1 MKQRLAKPHCP
12 TQTFK
17 DSEIRY
23 DNLFKNSPDLFV
35 LVDSQTEKIL
45 DCNNTLL
52 FLLGYGNDELI
63 GRSIFDLYHRNS
75 LGRARVA
82 FRKFL
87 TIGEV
92 YGVTLQLQKKNG
104 GTLDVEL
111 QMSSLCDTQ
120 GHILY
125 GLAVWRDITKPQAT
139 DMGWFKAE
147 QLIHSTLNALSAHV
161 CVIDAKGL
169 VLSVNAS
176 WENVAPSHAL
186 LSKNW
191 RPGDN
196 FLEICEQ
203 TRDECAD
210 ESLKVANDIRS
221 VIAGKQHTVSFIY
234 SCHSPSSLQ
243 GFLVK
248 VIPIE
253 GQGPA
258 RVVVT
263 HERMT
268 EMNAAQE
275 AYRVSEEK
283 YRTLIEHSPYC
294 IHQLNPEGQII
305 SMNRAGL
312 RMFHLQEEMDIIGT
326 SYLDL
331 IANKDRSRIM
341 ELFDLALKKI
351 SSEYEFEGPDN
362 RFFHSSF
369 VPIEDTYGQVHAILG
384 LTQEVT
390 EHKQAEVMFHSLAQ
404 GTASSTGKAF
414 FDEFIKHLA
423 LAAGVRFALVTE
435 LADEQGSR
443 LKPLACWNQELNHQ
457 IHEYDVKGTPCEGA
471 RANSPVYYPSR
482 VQELFPNDKELV
494 EIGAESYLG
503 LALSGKSGDYIGH
516 ICVAHDGPLENYKYV
531 KTVLSIFADRAAV
544 ELERMKAENDAQKAL
559 EQAQQ
564 LARQLVSAQEEERKR
579 IARELHDEFGAI
591 LTGLKFT
598 ISQLATQLARNN
610 PSQSNVT
617 YHSQLH
623 SMSKSVDAAID
634 TMRRI
639 ATDLRPSL
647 LDDLGLLAAL
657 EWQVQNFQKRT
668 SIPCTLRVSKEVN
681 TINFAPHYALALFRI
696 TQELLTNVLKHAQA
710 SKITITLT
718 HDVEHLTLEVN
729 DNGRGITKHEMGQT
743 TSLGLNGIRER
754 VSEINGTMIMQGE
767 EGKGTRVTIQ
777 VPTLLISAEGRK

>member
-1 MKQRLAKPHCP
+1 MKQKLAKPQRLP
-12 TQTFK
+12 QTFK
-17 DSEIRY
+17 ESEIRY
-23 DNLFKNSPDLFV
+23 HNKNAPDLFV
-35 LVDSQTEKIL
+35 LVDSQTEKISH
-45 DCNNTLL
+45 CNNT
-52 FLLGYGNDELI
+52 FVFILGYSNDELI
-63 GRSIFDLYHRNS
+63 GRSFFDIYHRNS
-75 LGRARVA
+75 LVGARDA
-82 FRKFL
+82 FHRFL

-92 YGVTLQLQKKNG
+92 DGVALQLQKKNG
-104 GTLDVEL
+104 SILDVEL
-111 QMSSLCDTQ
+111 QMSSLRDTE

-125 GLAVWRDITKPQAT
+125 GLAIWRNVTKPQVT
-139 DMGWFKAE
+139 DVGWLKAE

-161 CVIDAKGL
+161 CVIDAKGMI
-169 VLSVNAS
+169 LSMNAS
-176 WENVAPSHAL
+176 WENVEPSNAL
-186 LSKNW
+186 LFKNW
-191 RPGDN
+191 NLGDN

-203 TRDECAD
+203 TRGECVEEA
-210 ESLKVANDIRS
+210 LKIAKGIRA
-221 VIAGKQHTVSFIY
+221 VLAGSQNAVSSIY
-234 SCHSPSSLQ
+234 SHHSPLLQQ

-248 VIPIE
+248 IIPIE

-268 EMNAAQE
+268 EMKVAQE
-275 AYRVSEEK
+275 AHRASEEK

-294 IHQLNPEGQII
+294 IHQLNREGQII

-312 RMFHLQEEMDIIGT
+312 RMIHLQEEGEIIGT
-326 SYLDL
+326 PYLDL

-351 SSEYEFEGPDN
+351 SSEYEFEGPDK

-369 VPIEDTYGQVHAILG
+369 VPIEDAYGQVHAILG

-390 EHKQAEVMFHSLAQ
+390 EHKQTEVMFHSLAQ

-423 LAAGVRFALVTE
+423 LATGVRFALVAE

-443 LKPLACWNQELNHQ
+443 LKPLACWHQELNHQ
-457 IHEYDVKGTPCEGA
+457 IHEYDVAGTPCEGA
-471 RANSPVYYPSR
+471 LVNSPVYYPSR

-516 ICVAHDGPLENYKYV
+516 ICVAHDGPLENFLYV
-531 KTVLSIFADRAAV
+531 KTVLTIFADRAAV
-544 ELERMKAENDAQKAL
+544 ELERMRAENDAKQAL

-564 LARQLVSAQEEERKR
+564 LARQLVSTQEEERKR
-579 IARELHDEFGAI
+579 IARELHDEFGQI
-591 LTGLKFT
+591 LTGLKFA
-598 ISQLATQLARNN
+598 ISQLASQLAQHN

-617 YHSQLH
+617 YHRQLH
-623 SMSKSVDAAID
+623 SMAKSVDTAID

-639 ATDLRPSL
+639 ATDLRPSM

-657 EWQVQNFQKRT
+657 EWQAQNFQART
-668 SIPCTLRVSKEVN
+668 SLPCTLIVSEEMN
-681 TINFAPHYALALFRI
+681 TIDFAPRCALVLFRI
-696 TQELLTNVLKHAQA
+696 TQELLTNVLKHALA
-710 SKITITLT
+710 SKVTITLT
-718 HDVEHLTLEVN
+718 HDVEYLTLEVK
-729 DNGRGITKHEMGQT
+729 DNGRGITQHEMGKT

-754 VSEINGTMIMQGE
+754 LSEIDGTIMIRGE
-767 EGKGTRVTIQ
+767 EGHGTRVTIQ
-777 VPTLLISAEGRK
+777 VPTPFMSTEDLKEG